1 MKSNPFAHRSPR
13 QWQKITLCMPE
24 HQADMAASFLMEL
37 TGSGIEQQV
46 NISENT
52 STTETIIA
60 YLEKDDHF
68 DQKKNQFDD
77 FLKSL
82 SADTPHDS
90 LPSCSYSDVL
100 EEDWNKK
107 WKAFYKPLR
116 LTNRITVKPTWEPY
130 TPEANE
136 MVIEI
141 DPGMAFG
148 TGLHDSTQLA
158 LQLIERSF
166 SELSSA
172 QLQKTLDV
180 GTGTGI
186 LGMAC
191 ALLGAQEVLAID
203 NDPDAVAAA
212 LDNVDYNNLSHL
224 MTVSTKDITET
235 TGPFDLIAA
244 NITQDVITE
253 MAPRLYSLL
262 APHGRLVLAGILKGE
277 QAEAI
282 TDLFH
287 SSGLTLL
294 HSPDQKEW
302 QAFLFEK

>member
-13 QWQKITLCMPE
+13 QWQKITLCLPE
-24 HQADMAASFLMEL
+24 DQADMAASFLMEL

-46 NISENT
+46 NAPELASH
-52 STTETIIA
+52 TETLIA
-60 YLEKDDHF
+60 YLEKDEQF
-68 DQKKNQFDD
+68 DQNKKHLEQF
-77 FLKSL
+77 LESL
-82 SADTPHDS
+82 ALHPAGNS
-90 LPSCSYSDVL
+90 LPSISYTDIL

-116 LTNRITVKPTWEPY
+116 LTETITVKPTWEPY
-130 TPEANE
+130 DPEENE
-136 MVIEI
+136 LVIEI

-166 SELSSA
+166 SDLSSA
-172 QLQKTLDV
+172 HLQRILDV

-191 ALLGAQEVLAID
+191 ALLGAKDVVAID

-212 LDNVDYNNLSHL
+212 LDNARYNNLSHL
-224 MTVSTKDITET
+224 MTVSTDDIAEAK
-235 TGPFDLIAA
+235 GPFDLIAA
-244 NITQDVITE
+244 NITQDVISM
-253 MAPRLYSLL
+253 MAPGLSSLL
-262 APHGRLVLAGILKGE
+262 ATGGRLVLAGILQGE
-277 QAEAI
+277 QAETI
-282 TDLFH
+282 TRIFQGL
-287 SSGLTLL
+287 GLTLL
-294 HSPDQKEW
+294 HSPTQKEW